1 MHLDREVSLVH
12 NCASA
17 LLARSSSLQTGSCV
31 HGCSINTWLPKRL
44 MHTAC
49 FASFAQAQHCFCN
62 PSLPV
67 LFLTSVLLSN
77 AQSSKPSLQVTTL
90 KRNGSDYSA
99 TTIGAL
105 FQASQITIW
114 TDVDGVYSADPRKVP
129 EAVCLPS
136 LSYHE
141 AWELSY
147 FGANV
152 LHPRTTLPAMRY
164 SIPITIRNFFNLPA
178 PGENKLLMQTN
189 FDAVVLCQYL
199 CLCLSFAQPLQCC
212 CIESMFTEVLRAWGM
227 TRDTAHMLD

>member
-1 MHLDREVSLVH
+1 M
-12 NCASA
+12 
-17 LLARSSSLQTGSCV
+17 
-31 HGCSINTWLPKRL
+31 
-44 MHTAC
+44 
-49 FASFAQAQHCFCN
+49 
-62 PSLPV
+62 
-67 LFLTSVLLSN
+67 
-77 AQSSKPSLQVTTL
+77 QVTTL

-164 SIPITIRNFFNLPA
+164 NIPIAIRNFFNLGA
-178 PGENKLLMQTN
+178 PGILSDSVGNGSSSHTHDEVCLIYAWQVSADWLFYRQT
-189 FDAVVLCQYL
+189 YL
-199 CLCLSFAQPLQCC
+199 
-212 CIESMFTEVLRAWGM
+212 TH
-227 TRDTAHMLD
+227 TA

>member
-1 MHLDREVSLVH
+1 MKRQVHSKYYVHHLLRGVLV
-12 NCASA
+12 CLQEEIAWGGT
-17 LLARSSSLQTGSCV
+17 RSDKQSECLKGSRCV
-31 HGCSINTWLPKRL
+31 CSVRPSQQQGNT
-44 MHTAC
+44 
-49 FASFAQAQHCFCN
+49 
-62 PSLPV
+62 
-67 LFLTSVLLSN
+67 SN
-77 AQSSKPSLQVTTL
+77 AVPQVTTL

-164 SIPITIRNFFNLPA
+164 SIPIAIRNFFNLAA
-178 PGENKLLMQTN
+178 PGE
-189 FDAVVLCQYL
+189 
-199 CLCLSFAQPLQCC
+199 SGQCRH
-212 CIESMFTEVLRAWGM
+212 SYMP
-227 TRDTAHMLD
+227 

>member
-1 MHLDREVSLVH
+1 M
-12 NCASA
+12 
-17 LLARSSSLQTGSCV
+17 SSSAESAGS
-31 HGCSINTWLPKRL
+31 
-44 MHTAC
+44 M
-49 FASFAQAQHCFCN
+49 
-62 PSLPV
+62 
-67 LFLTSVLLSN
+67 
-77 AQSSKPSLQVTTL
+77 QVTTL

-164 SIPITIRNFFNLPA
+164 NIPIAIRNFFKLSGPCSLPT
-178 PGENKLLMQTN
+178 GFVKLQTDMLMKQQTHCYQESSSSFLHQVHCPTGSVTCN
-189 FDAVVLCQYL
+189 IHINTKQYTHCHQINSAAFLHRVHCLDRLCVML
-199 CLCLSFAQPLQCC
+199 TKTERCFFFL
-212 CIESMFTEVLRAWGM
+212 FTRYSV
-227 TRDTAHMLD
+227 

>member
-1 MHLDREVSLVH
+1 M
-12 NCASA
+12 
-17 LLARSSSLQTGSCV
+17 
-31 HGCSINTWLPKRL
+31 I
-44 MHTAC
+44 
-49 FASFAQAQHCFCN
+49 
-62 PSLPV
+62 
-67 LFLTSVLLSN
+67 
-77 AQSSKPSLQVTTL
+77 QVTTL

-164 SIPITIRNFFNLPA
+164 SIPIAIRNFFNLSA
-178 PGENKLLMQTN
+178 PGELDGPT
-189 FDAVVLCQYL
+189 A
-199 CLCLSFAQPLQCC
+199 LSCC
-212 CIESMFTEVLRAWGM
+212 CFCELLAALQFWHKCCSIAISSSSS
-227 TRDTAHMLD
+227 AHTQTWNDVVAHLTLKR

>member
-1 MHLDREVSLVH
+1 MVTCTSIETSIQPK
-12 NCASA
+12 C
-17 LLARSSSLQTGSCV
+17 CV
-31 HGCSINTWLPKRL
+31 HQTHNQARNGLDFKAF
-44 MHTAC
+44 HQAC
-49 FASFAQAQHCFCN
+49 CM
-62 PSLPV
+62 
-67 LFLTSVLLSN
+67 
-77 AQSSKPSLQVTTL
+77 LQVTTL

-164 SIPITIRNFFNLPA
+164 SIPITIRNFFNLTA
-178 PGENKLLMQTN
+178 LGERH
-189 FDAVVLCQYL
+189 F
-199 CLCLSFAQPLQCC
+199 
-212 CIESMFTEVLRAWGM
+212 
-227 TRDTAHMLD
+227 

>member
-1 MHLDREVSLVH
+1 M
-12 NCASA
+12 
-17 LLARSSSLQTGSCV
+17 
-31 HGCSINTWLPKRL
+31 
-44 MHTAC
+44 
-49 FASFAQAQHCFCN
+49 
-62 PSLPV
+62 
-67 LFLTSVLLSN
+67 
-77 AQSSKPSLQVTTL
+77 TTL

-164 SIPITIRNFFNLPA
+164 SIPIAIRNFFNLTA
-178 PGENKLLMQTN
+178 PGGYAHEPLPPLPCPPA
-189 FDAVVLCQYL
+189 DSCVDVAVQMCVWNLDL
-199 CLCLSFAQPLQCC
+199 WMSSGVSMVPSLETVVHSF
-212 CIESMFTEVLRAWGM
+212 VR
-227 TRDTAHMLD
+227 

>member
-1 MHLDREVSLVH
+1 MCKAEPI
-12 NCASA
+12 
-17 LLARSSSLQTGSCV
+17 TSC
-31 HGCSINTWLPKRL
+31 
-44 MHTAC
+44 M
-49 FASFAQAQHCFCN
+49 
-62 PSLPV
+62 
-67 LFLTSVLLSN
+67 
-77 AQSSKPSLQVTTL
+77 LQVTTL

-129 EAVCLPS
+129 EAVCLAS

-164 SIPITIRNFFNLPA
+164 SIPIAIRNFFNLAA
-178 PGENKLLMQTN
+178 PGECRHAAVLAFGSPGLQGRALDHAHSTLM
-189 FDAVVLCQYL
+189 AVQDTVSYSMVHILPLICATECGLPYCDVAHIGGSASVACRNPDQRCAAGHRDCRHSHCQGLCY
-199 CLCLSFAQPLQCC
+199 
-212 CIESMFTEVLRAWGM
+212 
-227 TRDTAHMLD
+227 H

>member
-1 MHLDREVSLVH
+1 MVYLYVNRRYTAWGCTRSGKQSECLT
-12 NCASA
+12 ASCC
-17 LLARSSSLQTGSCV
+17 L
-31 HGCSINTWLPKRL
+31 CSVR
-44 MHTAC
+44 
-49 FASFAQAQHCFCN
+49 
-62 PSLPV
+62 PSHQQGNA
-67 LFLTSVLLSN
+67 SN
-77 AQSSKPSLQVTTL
+77 AVPQVTTL

-164 SIPITIRNFFNLPA
+164 SIPIAIRNFFNLAA
-178 PGENKLLMQTN
+178 PGE
-189 FDAVVLCQYL
+189 
-199 CLCLSFAQPLQCC
+199 SGQC
-212 CIESMFTEVLRAWGM
+212 
-227 TRDTAHMLD
+227 

>member
-1 MHLDREVSLVH
+1 M
-12 NCASA
+12 
-17 LLARSSSLQTGSCV
+17 
-31 HGCSINTWLPKRL
+31 
-44 MHTAC
+44 
-49 FASFAQAQHCFCN
+49 
-62 PSLPV
+62 
-67 LFLTSVLLSN
+67 
-77 AQSSKPSLQVTTL
+77 TTL

-105 FQASQITIW
+105 FQASMITIW

-164 SIPITIRNFFNLPA
+164 SIPIAIRNFFNLAA
-178 PGENKLLMQTN
+178 PGEHLSSAASSVVFFTPAASQSEVWVSGAKERLMQ
-189 FDAVVLCQYL
+189 
-199 CLCLSFAQPLQCC
+199 
-212 CIESMFTEVLRAWGM
+212 
-227 TRDTAHMLD
+227 

>member
-1 MHLDREVSLVH
+1 MGEQWLE
-12 NCASA
+12 
-17 LLARSSSLQTGSCV
+17 LARVYHFCCDGKEYASTHIYRREPEPITSCV
-31 HGCSINTWLPKRL
+31 
-44 MHTAC
+44 
-49 FASFAQAQHCFCN
+49 
-62 PSLPV
+62 
-67 LFLTSVLLSN
+67 
-77 AQSSKPSLQVTTL
+77 LQVTTL

-164 SIPITIRNFFNLPA
+164 SIPIAIRNFFNLAA
-178 PGENKLLMQTN
+178 PGR
-189 FDAVVLCQYL
+189 
-199 CLCLSFAQPLQCC
+199 CC
-212 CIESMFTEVLRAWGM
+212 CASLL
-227 TRDTAHMLD
+227 LDRVSGYSW

>member
-1 MHLDREVSLVH
+1 M
-12 NCASA
+12 
-17 LLARSSSLQTGSCV
+17 
-31 HGCSINTWLPKRL
+31 
-44 MHTAC
+44 
-49 FASFAQAQHCFCN
+49 
-62 PSLPV
+62 
-67 LFLTSVLLSN
+67 
-77 AQSSKPSLQVTTL
+77 TTL

-99 TTIGAL
+99 TIVGAL

-178 PGENKLLMQTN
+178 PGK
-189 FDAVVLCQYL
+189 AV
-199 CLCLSFAQPLQCC
+199 SAHK
-212 CIESMFTEVLRAWGM
+212 WGS
-227 TRDTAHMLD
+227 

>member
-1 MHLDREVSLVH
+1 MPLRGTQRNLSLSYLCTREPFRFTSTTE
-12 NCASA
+12 CQYWFSA
-17 LLARSSSLQTGSCV
+17 ICLSVVPLQCLTGSR
-31 HGCSINTWLPKRL
+31 SI
-44 MHTAC
+44 
-49 FASFAQAQHCFCN
+49 
-62 PSLPV
+62 SLEKKAIWHV
-67 LFLTSVLLSN
+67 
-77 AQSSKPSLQVTTL
+77 QVTTL

-99 TTIGAL
+99 TIVGAL

-164 SIPITIRNFFNLPA
+164 SIPITIRNFFNLAA
-178 PGENKLLMQTN
+178 PGRPEKT
-189 FDAVVLCQYL
+189 V
-199 CLCLSFAQPLQCC
+199 
-212 CIESMFTEVLRAWGM
+212 
-227 TRDTAHMLD
+227 

>member
-1 MHLDREVSLVH
+1 M
-12 NCASA
+12 
-17 LLARSSSLQTGSCV
+17 
-31 HGCSINTWLPKRL
+31 
-44 MHTAC
+44 
-49 FASFAQAQHCFCN
+49 
-62 PSLPV
+62 
-67 LFLTSVLLSN
+67 
-77 AQSSKPSLQVTTL
+77 LQVTTL

-164 SIPITIRNFFNLPA
+164 SIPIAIRNFFNLAA
-178 PGENKLLMQTN
+178 PGEH
-189 FDAVVLCQYL
+189 A
-199 CLCLSFAQPLQCC
+199 
-212 CIESMFTEVLRAWGM
+212 
-227 TRDTAHMLD
+227 MLFVFCTSVCEPWVSL